1 MKRCSL
7 CRMQKEFTEFNVHRN
22 TKDGFLN
29 YCKPCA
35 NAYYKAY
42 NASRS
47 SAKQTV
53 VLQSKVCRK
62 CHLEKPISQFGVKNN
77 LPDKHNI
84 YCKPC
89 NKNMTYASMVRNG
102 K

>member
-1 MKRCSL
+1 
-7 CRMQKEFTEFNVHRN
+7 MQKEVIEYNISRT
-22 TKDGFLN
+22 TKDGFHN
-29 YCKPCA
+29 YCKPCTTT
-35 NAYYKAY
+35 YYKAY

-47 SAKQTV
+47 SAKQSV

-77 LPDKHNI
+77 VPDKHNI

-89 NKNMTYASMVRNG
+89 NKTMTYASKARNA